1 MDLVWRPARKVLV
14 VAGIWLL
21 VAAISSYGIAA
32 LDLTGAFYPLT
43 AAILL
48 AAYYLILAIRGC
60 TEFTEEGVHN
70 TLLRTAAIPW
80 DEVDRIQLVR
90 CGRAAWLQLVLD
102 RRRIRLAAP
111 RTGLFAKDPDFDD
124 HLAEVRKAHEVTET
138 RIPGWLTAAGATIA
152 VVLVAAAVA
161 VLDRPWLSDWWPG
174 VVAVAA
180 TPAPCGVLDQA
191 TLDRVL
197 TAHHDAGTPTGA
209 FLGDGCEWRRL
220 GDLDWDL
227 VISYDRFTR
236 SAKATGADTAAD
248 ALTLFSHH
256 DGRRP
261 VQGLGDEAY
270 AWTSGAITSV
280 LVRKANV
287 IVEVEFN
294 GDAATAVELAAVAT
308 KTVEID

>member
-21 VAAISSYGIAA
+21 VAVISLYAIAA

-48 AAYYLILAIRGC
+48 AAYYALLATRGC
-60 TEFTEEGVHN
+60 TELTEEGVHN
-70 TLLRTAAIPW
+70 TLLRTATIPW

-90 CGRAAWLQLVLD
+90 SGRAAWLQLVLD

-111 RTGLFAKDPDFDD
+111 RTGLIARDPAFED
-124 HLAEVRKAHEVTET
+124 HLAEFGNAHEVTET
-138 RIPGWLTAAGATIA
+138 RIPGWLTAAAATIA

-174 VVAVAA
+174 VRAA
-180 TPAPCGVLDQA
+180 PTTPVPCQVLDQP

-197 TAHHDAGTPTGA
+197 TAHHDAGTPTDA
-209 FLGDGCEWRRL
+209 FFGDGCEWRRL

-227 VISYDRFTR
+227 VLSYDRFTR
-236 SAKATGADTAAD
+236 TAKATSADAAAD
-248 ALTLFSHH
+248 AFDLFTGH

-261 VQGLGDEAY
+261 VQGLGDEAST
-270 AWTSGAITSV
+270 WTTGALTSV

-287 IVEVEFN
+287 IIEIELN
-294 GDAATAVELAAVAT
+294 GDPADAVELARTATGAVS
-308 KTVEID
+308 VD

>member
-1 MDLVWRPARKVLV
+1 VDHVWRPARKVLV

-21 VAAISSYGIAA
+21 VAAISLYAIIA

-43 AAILL
+43 AALLL
-48 AAYYLILAIRGC
+48 AAYYLLLGTRGC
-60 TEFTEEGVHN
+60 TEFTDEGVHN

-90 CGRAAWLQLVLD
+90 SGRAAWLQLVLD

-111 RTGLFAKDPDFDD
+111 RTGLLAKDPDFDD
-124 HLAEVRKAHEVTET
+124 HLAEVHKVHEVTET
-138 RIPGWLTAAGATIA
+138 RIPGWLTAAGATVA

-161 VLDRPWLSDWWPG
+161 VLDRPWLNDWWPG
-174 VVAVAA
+174 VPAVAA
-180 TPAPCGVLDQA
+180 TPAPCGVLDPA

-197 TAHHDAGTPTGA
+197 TAHHDTGTPTDA
-209 FLGDGCEWRRL
+209 FFGDGCQWRRL

-227 VISYDRFTR
+227 VVSYDRFTR
-236 SAKATGADTAAD
+236 SAKATAAATAAD
-248 ALTLFSHH
+248 AFMLFTHH

-270 AWTSGAITSV
+270 TWTNGSITSV

-294 GDAATAVELAAVAT
+294 GDPGAAVELAAVAT
-308 KTVEID
+308 KTLAID